1 MNRVLSLFL
10 PSLLAAVLGSL
21 PAQADISLSRG
32 VAGTGG
38 DRTTSASYTVTGT
51 AGQPA
56 IGVIAGPSYAN
67 EAGFWYQ
74 PGEDLSGIV
83 DTGPETGA
91 RYWLSQNRPNPFR
104 PSTVVQFSL
113 PKTSHVAIKLYDTRG
128 REVATIVHGDL
139 PAGWHT
145 EVFDAEGL
153 AGGVYFCRMQADQFI
168 QTRKMVVLR

>member
-10 PSLLAAVLGSL
+10 PSLLAVALCSL
-21 PAQADISLSRG
+21 PAHADIGLSRG

-38 DRTTSASYTVTGT
+38 GRATGASYTVTGT

-56 IGVIAGPSYAN
+56 IGVVSGPSYTN
-67 EAGFWYQ
+67 EVGFWYQ

-83 DTGPETGA
+83 ETGPETPA
-91 RYWLSQNRPNPFR
+91 RYWLGPNRPNPFR

-113 PKTSHVAIKLYDTRG
+113 PKTSHVAIKVYDTRG

-139 PAGWHT
+139 AAGLHA
-145 EVFDAEGL
+145 EVFSAEGL
-153 AGGVYFCRMQADQFI
+153 SSGVYFCRMQAGQFV